1 MCVPHLYCSVHYAD
15 LVTAPSSTPCWLA
28 INTPGICCYP
38 TVPNVGKVINVII
51 ADWRKILLFP
61 QIGLLQRAEIPPS
74 SESPVE
80 FDAYSLNHAAFVG
93 LNEVAWTVEFEK
105 ELSRRRV
112 FVNKVGV

>member
-1 MCVPHLYCSVHYAD
+1 M
-15 LVTAPSSTPCWLA
+15 
-28 INTPGICCYP
+28 
-38 TVPNVGKVINVII
+38 
-51 ADWRKILLFP
+51 LLFP

-74 SESPVE
+74 SKSPVE